1 MAAKRVLRYVK
12 GTTDLGLRITRSSST
27 LVSEFSDAD
36 WARCIDDHQS
46 TRGFTV
52 FLGSNLVSW
61 SARKQPRSSMEVEY
75 KLIANV
81 IAEIIWIQ
89 TLLDELGVAHPS
101 AASLWCD
108 NLDATYFSA
117 NPVFHSRIKHI
128 EVDCHFVRERVAQKQ
143 LTIHFISTKDQ
154 LADVFTKPM
163 CL

>member
-1 MAAKRVLRYVK
+1 
-12 GTTDLGLRITRSSST
+12 
-27 LVSEFSDAD
+27 
-36 WARCIDDHQS
+36 
-46 TRGFTV
+46 
-52 FLGSNLVSW
+52 
-61 SARKQPRSSMEVEY
+61 MEAEY

-117 NPVFHSRIKHI
+117 NPMFHSRIKHI